1 MFDYA
6 RHAARLAAIEERQDE
21 LLEALDAL
29 IGRVEATLVEAR
41 GCLEYSSGF
50 FQSSQSVVSSGERS
64 DEAVQDTSPPL
75 KAAA

>member
-29 IGRVEATLVEAR
+29 NGRVEATLVEAR

-50 FQSSQSVVSSGERS
+50 FHSSSSVE
-64 DEAVQDTSPPL
+64 SPEEIPQRTVEQVAPPIM
-75 KAAA
+75 AAA